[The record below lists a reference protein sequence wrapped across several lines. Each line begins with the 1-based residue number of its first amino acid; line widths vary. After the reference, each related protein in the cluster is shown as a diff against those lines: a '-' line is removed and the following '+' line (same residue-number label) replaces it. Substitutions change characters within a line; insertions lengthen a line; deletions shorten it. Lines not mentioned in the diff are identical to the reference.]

1 MRFGDFTAVD
11 HVSLRIE
18 RGEIFGFLGSNG
30 CGKSTTMKMLTG
42 LLPPTEGSAKLFGQ
56 VVDAGNLATRQ
67 RVGYMSQAFS
77 LYAELT
83 VRQNL
88 ELHAKLFH
96 LPEAGIQARV
106 TEVAERFQLST
117 VMDSLPD
124 ALPLGIRQ
132 RLSLAVAVIHR
143 PDLLILDEPTS
154 GVDPIAR
161 DRFWELLAELARRDQ
176 VTIFISTHFMNEAER
191 CDRISLMHGGKVLAS
206 DAPAALVQQSG
217 EATLEAAFIAYL
229 KKASGAGD
237 SPHPNPLP
245 QGEGTIATPSSPRFS
260 LLRLF
265 SYTRREAL
273 ELRRDPLR
281 GLIALFGTLLLM
293 FTFGYGISMDV
304 ENLHFAVLD
313 RDQTSLSS
321 NYALDLG
328 GSRYFIAQA
337 PINDYAELDRRMR
350 SGELSLALEIPPNFA
365 RDLERGNP
373 VKIGAWIDG
382 AMPTRAENVLGYV
395 QAMHQGWLLENA
407 RRRAKDRLP
416 AALMQIE
423 TRFRYNP
430 DVKSLPAIVPAVIP
444 MLLMLIPAMLSAL
457 SVVREKEL
465 GSILNL
471 YVTPVSKLEFLVGKQ
486 LPYIAIGMVNFFLMS
501 ALAVFVF
508 GVPHKGDFLFL
519 TLAALLYVTDATGIG
534 LLIST
539 LTRSQIAAIFAT
551 FLVTFI
557 PSIRFSGML
566 DPVASLEGGARFI
579 GEIFPAT
586 HFLTICRGT
595 FSKALGFAELQ
606 SSLLPLAIAI
616 PVIVGLSVL
625 LLKKQE
631 Q

>member
-1 MRFGDFTAVD
+1 M
-11 HVSLRIE
+11 
-18 RGEIFGFLGSNG
+18 
-30 CGKSTTMKMLTG
+30 
-42 LLPPTEGSAKLFGQ
+42 AKLALP
-56 VVDAGNLATRQ
+56 VKA
-67 RVGYMSQAFS
+67 S
-77 LYAELT
+77 LDTPSL
-83 VRQNL
+83 N
-88 ELHAKLFH
+88 
-96 LPEAGIQARV
+96 
-106 TEVAERFQLST
+106 ST
-117 VMDSLPD
+117 V
-124 ALPLGIRQ
+124 LGGR
-132 RLSLAVAVIHR
+132 H
-143 PDLLILDEPTS
+143 
-154 GVDPIAR
+154 GVP
-161 DRFWELLAELARRDQ
+161 
-176 VTIFISTHFMNEAER
+176 
-191 CDRISLMHGGKVLAS
+191 
-206 DAPAALVQQSG
+206 
-217 EATLEAAFIAYL
+217 
-229 KKASGAGD
+229 
-237 SPHPNPLP
+237 
-245 QGEGTIATPSSPRFS
+245 PSSPRFS

-313 RDQTSLSS
+313 RDQSILSN

-337 PINDYAELDRRMR
+337 PINDYEELDRRMR

-365 RDLERGNP
+365 RDLEHGNP

-407 RRRAKDRLP
+407 RQRATSRTP
-416 AALMQIE
+416 VGLMTIE

-430 DVKSLPAIVPAVIP
+430 DVKSLPAIVPAIIP

-508 GVPHKGDFLFL
+508 DVPHKGDFLFL

-579 GEIFPAT
+579 GETFPAT

-606 SSLLPLAIAI
+606 SSLLPLALAI